1 MQAARRLATTSLL
14 RRQRIVPPNTDLT
27 RRSFSFNFAGPKKLH
42 DILKK
47 ELVEDKSKTEIAD
60 LWYQY
65 HEGKVRLSLSS

>member
-1 MQAARRLATTSLL
+1 MQATRRLATSSLF
-14 RRQRIVPPNTDLT
+14 RRQRIVSPSANLT

-60 LWYQY
+60 LWYKY
-65 HEGKVRLSLSS
+65 HEGKVRQLLLQ